1 MDNVHPIFQDIM
13 KPFLPTGLTTQQRI
27 AVAEE
32 INHIMDANTKLLR
45 IINEMEDTK
54 KAYALL
60 SPVTKISESCAD
72 FFMLI
77 K

>member
-1 MDNVHPIFQDIM
+1 MSNVIM
-13 KPFLPTGLTTQQRI
+13 EPFLPTGLTTQQRI

-32 INHIMDANTKLLR
+32 INKIMDANTKLLQ

-60 SPVTKISESCAD
+60 APVTKISDSCSE